1 MRLWYG
7 MYMTYVSP
15 KPLSN
20 KILKRIGDLLVAEIA
35 RAKTSPQARTFIEAL
50 LTDSEYIMLAKRFA
64 IVVLLSEGAS
74 YRYIQNILKVSLA
87 TVFRIQQLRKKGVFE
102 DFVACTYRR
111 EKRRE
116 KSRRRSNDTKETA
129 FEVFVRG
136 GLPPMGKGR
145 WRFLYKQT
153 DHIVKRKHS
162 K

>member
-1 MRLWYG
+1 MHLWYG

-74 YRYIQNILKVSLA
+74 YRYIQNVLRVSLA
-87 TVFRIQQLRKKGVFE
+87 TVFRIQQLRKKGIFN
-102 DFVACTYRR
+102 DLVAYTYRS
-111 EKRRE
+111 E
-116 KSRRRSNDTKETA
+116 KSQRSQ
-129 FEVFVRG
+129 
-136 GLPPMGKGR
+136 
-145 WRFLYKQT
+145 RFST
-153 DHIVKRKHS
+153 DLN
-162 K
+162 